1 MQYRI
6 IAAVDLD
13 VPLDDLPEAQKVLEK
28 ACERLRSMYNTK
40 EVLVGSKPYKKP
52 LPSSVEML
60 TFRSK
65 KYNPETGKPEE
76 NIYAV

>member
-1 MQYRI
+1 MQYRV

-13 VPLDDLPEAQKVLEK
+13 VPLEDVPEAQRVLEQ
-28 ACERLRSMYNTK
+28 ACERLRSSYAVK
-40 EVLVGSKPYKKP
+40 EALVGAKPYKKP

-76 NIYAV
+76 HV

>member
-13 VPLDDLPEAQKVLEK
+13 VTLDDLPEAQQVFEQ
-28 ACERLRSMYNTK
+28 ACERMRSTYTTK
-40 EVLVGSKPYKKP
+40 KVLIGAKPYKKP

-76 NIYAV
+76 SNNV